1 MVNSKKMSK
10 SSIAVIV
17 LSILLV
23 LSLIL
28 GFTGAWFT
36 DKDAKG
42 EQTVN
47 FGTIDVALDGT
58 SDIGFKNGDNST
70 LTEPLMPGDKVMA
83 KAVVKNT
90 GAEAYYVVK
99 ILVSVQ
105 VKGAAEQAT
114 AKYYVLNGAK
124 TEEASATVMPKLAA
138 TTGTATIDLSMDLD
152 GAEYG
157 NDYQGGKAVVSC
169 EVRAIQAKNLTA
181 AQAYDAL
188 VTSYNAENFTSGKI
202 TIA

>member
-36 DKDAKG
+36 DKDAKS
-42 EQTVN
+42 EQTIN

-58 SDIGFKNGDNST
+58 SDIGFKNGDGSA
-70 LTEPLMPGDKVMA
+70 LTKPLMPGDKVMA

-90 GAEAYYVVK
+90 GAEAYYVVR
-99 ILVSVQ
+99 ILVSAQ
-105 VKGAAEQAT
+105 VKGAEEAAT
-114 AKYYVLNGAK
+114 AKYYVLNGDKAV
-124 TEEASATVMPKLAA
+124 EASATVMPKLAA

-152 GAEYG
+152 GAVYG

-181 AQAYDAL
+181 AQAYSIL
-188 VTSYNAENFTSGKI
+188 VENYNETNFTTGKI
-202 TIA
+202 TLD